1 MFARMIAAD
10 DAALRCDLMETY
22 HIPDYRALPA
32 RQAALFAC
40 GLRDNSRIKM
50 ARAGA
55 PATMEVLLL
64 AGISDA
70 VRTLVWQN
78 TQDGLDGVRPPA
90 SVLDAIL
97 HKDEPRESV
106 GFDSP
111 EDFDAWNASMTGG

>member
-1 MFARMIAAD
+1 MIAVN
-10 DAALRCDLMETY
+10 DAALRCDFMETY
-22 HIPDYRALPA
+22 RIPDYRALPA

-50 ARAGA
+50 ALAGA
-55 PATMEVLLL
+55 PAPIEVLLL
-64 AGISDA
+64 AGIRDA
-70 VRTLVWQN
+70 AWRLVWQN

-97 HKDEPRESV
+97 RKDEPQEAV

-111 EDFDAWNASMTGG
+111 KDFYAWNASFSTGA

>member
-1 MFARMIAAD
+1 MIAAD
-10 DAALRCDLMETY
+10 EAALRCDMMETY

-50 ARAGA
+50 ALAGA
-55 PATMEVLLL
+55 PAPIEVLLL
-64 AGISDA
+64 AGIRDA
-70 VRTLVWQN
+70 AWRLVWQN

-90 SVLDAIL
+90 SVLDAIVGRD
-97 HKDEPRESV
+97 KPKETE

-111 EDFDAWNASMTGG
+111 EEFRAWLASMEGE

>member
-1 MFARMIAAD
+1 MIAAD
-10 DAALRCDLMETY
+10 DAALRCDMMETY

-50 ARAGA
+50 ALAGA

-64 AGISDA
+64 AGI
-70 VRTLVWQN
+70 
-78 TQDGLDGVRPPA
+78 LDGVRWLCWANSQAAQDGAAPPS

-97 HKDEPRESV
+97 RKDEPRETV
-106 GFDSP
+106 GFDTP
-111 EDFDAWNASMTGG
+111 EEFDAWSASMTGA

>member
-1 MFARMIAAD
+1 MIAAD
-10 DAALRCDLMETY
+10 DAALRCDFMETY

-50 ARAGA
+50 ALAGA
-55 PATMEVLLL
+55 PAPIEVLLL

-70 VRTLVWQN
+70 LRVLCWQN

-90 SVLDAIL
+90 SILDAIVG
-97 HKDEPRESV
+97 REKPKEAE
-106 GFDSP
+106 GFSSP
-111 EDFDAWNASMTGG
+111 EEFRAWLASMEGE